1 MRTTIN
7 TILVAN
13 RGEIAVRIMRTCRSL
28 GIRTVAV
35 YSDADADAPHVQV
48 ADDAVRL
55 GPAPVAESYLA
66 IDRVLE
72 AAAASGADAVHPG
85 YGFLSEN
92 AAFAEA
98 CATAGLTFIGPPA
111 GSISVMGDKAVSK
124 RAMIEAGVP
133 CIPGYQGEDQSDS
146 RLIEEARAVGFP
158 LMVKAAAGGGGR
170 GMRLVQDAD
179 YLETAI
185 SLARSEAENAFG
197 SGELILERAITKPR
211 HVEIQVFADQH
222 GHTIHLGER
231 DCSVQ
236 RRHQKVVEES
246 PCPVMTDDLREQMG
260 TAAVAAAQAVQ
271 YVGAGTV
278 EFLLDT
284 SGQFFFLEMNTRL
297 QVEHPVTEMV
307 TGLDLV
313 ALQISV
319 ARGNPLPHQQSDIT
333 LNGHAI
339 EVRLYAED
347 PTEDFLPSTG
357 PVLHWQPASL
367 PGIRV
372 DSGVASGG
380 EVSPFYDSMVAKII
394 AQGENRDEARQR
406 LITALRRSVLF
417 GTRTNRDFLL
427 DVLEHSTFANRA
439 ATTAF
444 IGEVWPGGYPGRSL
458 SKTDLAVA
466 AVLQYQLDLDRA
478 LDQSLGVNSEL
489 LEWSST
495 GQLTSVYRYVV
506 DGTATQFRIKVTA
519 PHAYSVTAVAQGSEP
534 HTTEVRVAALAQHEA
549 HITLNGRQRYVQFV
563 AENSHTLHIAIE
575 GSAQFVA
582 RYLAAAGSSD
592 DLAGDPGQV
601 LAPMHGALIQLDVAV
616 GTIVKA
622 GDRLAI
628 LEAMKMQHQ
637 IRTSVDGRVIAVHA
651 AVGDQVTADEV
662 LIEIEQD
669 DPDSEAA
676 S

>member
-1 MRTTIN
+1 MGTTIN

-28 GIRTVAV
+28 GIRTVAA

-111 GSISVMGDKAVSK
+111 GAISVMGDKAVSK

-146 RLIEEARAVGFP
+146 RLMEEAGAVGFP
-158 LMVKAAAGGGGR
+158 LMVKAATGGGGR
-170 GMRLVQDAD
+170 GMRLVQDAGD
-179 YLETAI
+179 LETAI
-185 SLARSEAENAFG
+185 SLARSEAESAFG
-197 SGELILERAITKPR
+197 SGELILERAITEPR

-319 ARGNPLPHQQSDIT
+319 ARGDPLPYRQSDIT

-372 DSGVASGG
+372 DSGIASGG

-394 AQGENRDEARQR
+394 ARGENRDEARQR

-427 DVLEHSTFANRA
+427 DVLEHSTFASGA

-466 AVLQYQLDLDRA
+466 AVLQYRLDLDRA

-506 DGTATQFRIKVTA
+506 DGTATQFRINVTA
-519 PHAYSVTAVAQGSEP
+519 PHAYSVTAVARESEP

-563 AENSHTLHIAIE
+563 AENSHTLHLAIE
-575 GSAQFVA
+575 GSGQFVA

-601 LAPMHGALIQLDVAV
+601 LAPMHGALTQIDVAV
-616 GTIVKA
+616 GTIVEA